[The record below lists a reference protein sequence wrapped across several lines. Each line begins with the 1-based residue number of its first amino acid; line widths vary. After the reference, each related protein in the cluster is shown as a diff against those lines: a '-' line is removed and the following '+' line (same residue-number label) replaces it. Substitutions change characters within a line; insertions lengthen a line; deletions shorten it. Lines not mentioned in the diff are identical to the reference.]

1 MTCRITLRSFSS
13 AGFKVGSIFR
23 DIQPQHT
30 SRLRPHVPIS
40 DPKVHKLLVSS
51 KLPKHQLRAALP
63 HLGEPKFPRTGI
75 DVSNT
80 AAVIIAIE
88 LLARLMI
95 MKLKCPYDVT
105 IVFDIAYFVKAEA

>member
-63 HLGEPKFPRTGI
+63 HLGEPKFPRTGV

-80 AAVIIAIE
+80 AAAIIAIE
-88 LLARLMI
+88 FFIRS
-95 MKLKCPYDVT
+95 
-105 IVFDIAYFVKAEA
+105 FDGS